1 MCVGGC
7 YYFQIPE
14 YLKLIY
20 DTWLHLYFPVLDFLF
35 NLAETFIISFNKVA
49 LGYLLKG
56 HVIWDSEILHKTCK
70 ISTCQDE
77 RKECKGNILKNPHK
91 PCYFTC
97 VKGLS
102 YLAVNLLALF
112 NN

>member
-1 MCVGGC
+1 MSS
-7 YYFQIPE
+7 P
-14 YLKLIY
+14 L
-20 DTWLHLYFPVLDFLF
+20 FP
-35 NLAETFIISFNKVA
+35 SFRLSLQLSRDIHYPVNKVA

-56 HVIWDSEILHKTCK
+56 HIIWDSEIFHKTCK
-70 ISTCQDE
+70 ISICQDE